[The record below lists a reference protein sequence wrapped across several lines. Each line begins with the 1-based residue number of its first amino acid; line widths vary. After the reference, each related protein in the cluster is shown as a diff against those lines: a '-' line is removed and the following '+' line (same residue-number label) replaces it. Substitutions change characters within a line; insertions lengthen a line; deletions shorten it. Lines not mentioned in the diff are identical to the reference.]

1 MSARLKKFK
10 GTSDNQAVDFAAAN
24 FLMIL
29 ENQDGLLSLSCI
41 VTDGTNTATKRIA
54 NGLSNDADV
63 EKAFGDWLKA
73 TTIDG
78 NDDAETAELKGRVYA
93 NHNVVGLGRPIIIKG
108 QGVSLRDDLK
118 GNPFVVSRYAEYFP
132 SEEIMDTIIG
142 DLKKSN
148 ATIRENITLL
158 LADKEF
164 FKGDSESDKE
174 MIAEINRE
182 YSENRGAT
190 QLNNMKISCLQ
201 NPHIAGMSKD
211 YLSKDEARVKLA
223 FANTGLN
230 FDKYYPNG
238 FDVEAEPATTAGSES
253 DTNAKTATGKAKTQ
267 PEIVEDPAKQLQE
280 EIVNG

>member
-10 GTSDNQAVDFAAAN
+10 GTSDNQKVDFEAN
-24 FLMIL
+24 NYLML
-29 ENQDGLLSLSCI
+29 LSNQDGLVSLSCI

-54 NGLSNDADV
+54 NGLADDTDF
-63 EKAFGDWLKA
+63 EATFEAWLKQLSVN
-73 TTIDG
+73 G
-78 NDDAETAELKGRVYA
+78 ETDPETVELKGRVYA

-132 SEEIMDTIIG
+132 SEEIIEKIIS
-142 DLKKSN
+142 DLKSSN
-148 ATIRENITLL
+148 ATIRENISLL

-164 FKGDSESDKE
+164 FKGDSDSDKA
-174 MIAEINRE
+174 MIAEINAD
-182 YSENRGAT
+182 YSAQRGDT

-211 YLSKDEARVKLA
+211 YLSKDETRIRTA

-230 FDKYYPNG
+230 FDKYYPEG
-238 FDVEAEPATTAGSES
+238 FDVEAEPAPQAGSES
-253 DTNAKTATGKAKTQ
+253 DVNAKTGKAKTQ
-267 PEIVEDPAKQLQE
+267 PEVVQEPAEQLKQELA
-280 EIVNG
+280 NA